1 MPTQT
6 YRLKNGVKVPGVT
19 TVIGQLGW
27 NKSAL
32 MFWSWSQGKEGL
44 DFRATRDTA
53 ADLGTIVH
61 ALIETEMRGKKA
73 DLSIVPH
80 DLQDK
85 AQNALLAFWE
95 WRDAYKLEPTG
106 AELPLVS
113 EQYHF
118 GGTMDYPANVQG
130 RRVILD
136 LKTAKDIYPDN
147 WIQVAAYGQLW
158 NEANPHDPVTGYH
171 ILRVGK
177 EDGGFA
183 HHYKPSLTH
192 EWEAFTH
199 LLALYELKRRI
210 EK

>member
-6 YRLKNGVKVPGVT
+6 YRMKNGQKVPGVT

-27 NKSAL
+27 SKGAL
-32 MFWSWSQGKEGL
+32 MFWAWQQGKDGL

-61 ALIETEMRGKKA
+61 ALIETEMRGKKC
-73 DLSIVPH
+73 DLTQVPYAFKE
-80 DLQDK
+80 K
-85 AQNALLAFWE
+85 AENALLAFWE

-106 AELPLVS
+106 SEIPLTS
-113 EQYHF
+113 EVYQF
-118 GGTMDYPANVQG
+118 GGTMDYPAKVQG

-136 LKTAKDIYPDN
+136 LKTAKDVYPDN

-158 NEANPHDPVTGYH
+158 NEAHPEDLATGYH

-183 HHYKPSLTH
+183 HHYKPSLVD